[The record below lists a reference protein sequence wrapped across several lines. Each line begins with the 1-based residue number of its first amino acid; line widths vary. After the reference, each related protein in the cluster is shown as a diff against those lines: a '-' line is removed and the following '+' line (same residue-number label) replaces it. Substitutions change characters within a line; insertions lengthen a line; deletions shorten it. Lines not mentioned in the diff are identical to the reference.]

1 MFPAYQAGLFLEVIC
16 RYADVHAKKEDR
28 LMLSMTIQELEQVIA
43 QEGKN
48 IYSFCLQL
56 TGSKLLADELYQETF
71 LRATEKM
78 GKLDAEGNLKSY
90 FLSVA
95 LMLWKNQK
103 RKFAWRSR
111 IAPVDTFNEEM
122 GDAIGGEEDILQ
134 DYLREEQRRV
144 VREAVSSLPEKYR
157 VPILLYYMEE
167 MKVSEVAGVLGIPP
181 GTVKSRLSVA
191 RKRLESELEGY
202 YHG

>member
-1 MFPAYQAGLFLEVIC
+1 
-16 RYADVHAKKEDR
+16 
-28 LMLSMTIQELEQVIA
+28 MTIRELEQVIA
-43 QEGKN
+43 REGKN

-56 TGSKLLADELYQETF
+56 TGSKLLADELYQDTF
-71 LRATEKM
+71 LRATEKIN
-78 GKLDAEGNLKSY
+78 KLDADGNLKSY

-103 RKFAWRSR
+103 RKFAWRNR
-111 IAPVDTFNEEM
+111 IAPADAFNEEM
-122 GDAIGGEEDILQ
+122 GETIGGEEDLLQ
-134 DYLREEQRRV
+134 DYLREEQCRV

-157 VPILLYYMEE
+157 VPVLLYYMEE
-167 MKVSEVAGVLGIPP
+167 MPVADVAEVLGIPP